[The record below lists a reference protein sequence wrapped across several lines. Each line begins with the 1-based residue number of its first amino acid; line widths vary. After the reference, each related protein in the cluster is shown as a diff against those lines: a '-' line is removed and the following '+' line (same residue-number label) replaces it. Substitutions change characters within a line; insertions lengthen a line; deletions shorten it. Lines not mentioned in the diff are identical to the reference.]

1 MSNIAPSQYC
11 FNSGNEAVIHPV
23 GHRHPVGPRPSQFGE
38 SDPVRALNARLDK
51 MLASL
56 PKSSAPK
63 TSAPAPDQGDEI
75 DADKIFAAR
84 AKAIEE
90 ARTGTG
96 TPAPVDDDIF
106 SPAGAAAV
114 FAKRM

>member
-1 MSNIAPSQYC
+1 MNDISRFC
-11 FNSGNEAVIHPV
+11 FDNTGQAVVFP
-23 GHRHPVGPRPSQFGE
+23 RGPRPSQFGE
-38 SDPVRALNARLDK
+38 RDPVRALNARLDK

-56 PKSSAPK
+56 PKSVAPK
-63 TSAPAPDQGDEI
+63 ASAPAHDIGDEL
-75 DADKIFAAR
+75 DGAKIFENR

-90 ARTGTG
+90 ARTT
-96 TPAPVDDDIF
+96 TKTSAPVDDDVF